1 MQWIAVMTEPISN
14 EVDANGQVALLSS
27 AANDLRSIERFA
39 ATCGVTTDQVGEM
52 IENGSLPSVTRTD
65 VLMVDLSK
73 LRATGL
79 DGEEGDTGEARNTM
93 GEQLAQDAQA
103 ALAYLGQ
110 TVLAELVW
118 DDQLEPLWQCVQVVG
133 VVLPVEGVWAHGY
146 FMVMSVAGASPFPDE
161 VFFSDIRT
169 LRVVRL
175 DGRAEERLQVLG
187 SSEHGADQTL

>member
-1 MQWIAVMTEPISN
+1 MKGIAVMTEPISS
-14 EVDANGQVALLSS
+14 EVDADGKVALLST
-27 AANDLRSIERFA
+27 AASDLLSIERFA

-52 IENGSLPSVTRTD
+52 IENGSLPSVTRAD

-79 DGEEGDTGEARNTM
+79 DGEEGDIGEARNTM
-93 GEQLAQDAQA
+93 GEQLAQDA
-103 ALAYLGQ
+103 LAYLGQ
-110 TVLAELVW
+110 TVLVELVW

-146 FMVMSVAGASPFPDE
+146 FMVMGVAGASPFPDE

-175 DGRAEERLQVLG
+175 DGLAEERAQVTG

>member
-1 MQWIAVMTEPISN
+1 MTEPISN

-79 DGEEGDTGEARNTM
+79 DGEEGDTGEARSTT
-93 GEQLAQDAQA
+93 GEQLVQDAQA

-110 TVLAELVW
+110 TVLVELMW

-133 VVLPVEGVWAHGY
+133 VVLPVVGVWAHGY
-146 FMVMSVAGASPFPDE
+146 FMVMGVAGASPFPDE

-175 DGRAEERLQVLG
+175 DGRAEERAQVPG
-187 SSEHGADQTL
+187 SAEHGADETL